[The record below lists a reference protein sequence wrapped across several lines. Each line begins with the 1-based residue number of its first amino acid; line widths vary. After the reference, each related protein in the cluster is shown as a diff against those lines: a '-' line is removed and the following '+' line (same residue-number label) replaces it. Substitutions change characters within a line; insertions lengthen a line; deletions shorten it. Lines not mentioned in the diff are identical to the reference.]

1 MPVFWV
7 VWLEKNK
14 RIFKSYRG
22 EANRGFM
29 GYCKVLGIV
38 KVEVLWNKLWF
49 WASLSAKV
57 SSVFREIPPLEFLPI
72 GRLYLFKLMQ

>member
-1 MPVFWV
+1 
-7 VWLEKNK
+7 
-14 RIFKSYRG
+14 
-22 EANRGFM
+22 M

-38 KVEVLWNKLWF
+38 KVEVLRNKLQF
-49 WASLSAKV
+49 WASLSAPV